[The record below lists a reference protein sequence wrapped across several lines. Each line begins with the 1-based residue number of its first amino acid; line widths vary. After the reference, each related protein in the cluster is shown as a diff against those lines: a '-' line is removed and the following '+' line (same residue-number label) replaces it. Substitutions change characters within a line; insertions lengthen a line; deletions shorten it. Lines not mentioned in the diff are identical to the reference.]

1 MKTNKVSII
10 LSSRCVGKR
19 SMMNDQ
25 INALLDDNPR
35 AVLAVVHANG
45 VEVFE
50 NAEFVVLEKPTL
62 APGNLEV
69 KLKI

>member
-1 MKTNKVSII
+1 
-10 LSSRCVGKR
+10 
-19 SMMNDQ
+19 MMNDQ